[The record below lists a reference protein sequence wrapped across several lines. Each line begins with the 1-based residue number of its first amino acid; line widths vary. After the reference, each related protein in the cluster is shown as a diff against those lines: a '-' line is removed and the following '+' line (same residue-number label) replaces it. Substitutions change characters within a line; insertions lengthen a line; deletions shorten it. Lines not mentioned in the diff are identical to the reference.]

1 MLIAIYLGLSFIVG
15 IAAQNHRG
23 RRGMPWFLLSLV
35 ATPLIGGLLLLASKD
50 LRQSHL
56 TVSVTAEEPQRFT
69 NGPIFEKACPL
80 CAELVKVDAKICRF
94 CRHEFTLPA

>member
-23 RRGMPWFLLSLV
+23 RRGMPWFLLSLI

-50 LRQSHL
+50 LRTTH
-56 TVSVTAEEPQRFT
+56 VTATVTTDQPRFT
-69 NGPIFEKACPL
+69 NGPIFEKTCPQ
-80 CAELVKVDAKICRF
+80 CAEQVKVDAKICRF
-94 CRHEFTLPA
+94 CRHEF